1 MAAVAPTLP
10 AAAELDWRPD
20 GYETWTWKVDGG
32 YEMPNGSPVPDI
44 NVGYIAAGDANAPP
58 VLLVHGFGA
67 SGFHWRR
74 NIGALADAGAGK
86 ATPTDRREAREPA
99 TGARGEQPA

>member
-1 MAAVAPTLP
+1 MAAVAPTP

-20 GYETWTWKVDGG
+20 GYETWTWKVGGG

-58 VLLVHGFGA
+58 VLLIHGFGA

-74 NIGALADAGAGK
+74 NIKG
-86 ATPTDRREAREPA
+86 RYHVC
-99 TGARGEQPA
+99 TGATSQCGACGRSAVSLRAAAW